1 MNEKNSF
8 FQSVCRLTIPVALQ
22 SMLQSSFSVV
32 DQIMIGQLGSVDVAG
47 VGLAGKFAGIYS
59 VLVTAF
65 GAAAGIMIS
74 QYLGQKNK
82 PEVKRSFYLNLMFA
96 LYFAGTFTFGS
107 LLLPKQIM
115 GLYTTDVQTVE
126 AAADYLLILSGTFL
140 PMAGAT
146 MLATLFRCV
155 ERASYPLY
163 ASICA
168 ALINTLLNYILI
180 FGRLGLTPLGAEG
193 AAIATVISQCVN
205 FLLMLF
211 MYSVQRKDLPLA
223 GNSQILKISFNWKQ
237 YGAIL
242 LPMLVCELF
251 WSLGENVYVAVYGH
265 LGTDACA
272 AMTLTNPVQGLM
284 IGALCGLSQAAVVLV
299 GKFLGENQPE
309 QAYLA
314 SKKLM
319 LYGFAGAAVLS
330 VVIVLTS
337 GLYVSIYQVEPEVK
351 QITRQ
356 ILLAFALVAPFK
368 IQNMIMGGGV
378 LRSGGKTKYVMYIDL
393 IGTWI
398 FGVPLSLLSAFVWNL
413 SIPLV
418 YFILS
423 LEECVR
429 FGITLRIFKSRKW
442 MNTLDSSKHSTLP
455 DAGPS
460 ALKKAC
466 VTGEPEGYTARC
478 IHENSIPEENIG
490 KLLLNDKEK

>member
-1 MNEKNSF
+1 MVTYLTFEVEPKYHYNNGIKPLGGNLMKENNNLFK
-8 FQSVCRLTIPVALQ
+8 SVCSLAVPVALQ
-22 SMLQSSFSVV
+22 SMLQSSFNIV
-32 DQIMIGQLGSVDVAG
+32 DQIMIGQLGSVSVAG
-47 VGLAGKFAGIYS
+47 VGLAGKFTGIYG
-59 VLVTAF
+59 VLVSAF
-65 GAAAGIMIS
+65 GAVAGIMIS
-74 QYLGQKNK
+74 QYLGQKNIT
-82 PEVKRSFYLNLMFA
+82 EVKRSFYLNLMFA
-96 LYFAGTFTFGS
+96 LSFAGIFTFGC

-115 GLYTTDVQTVE
+115 GLYTTDIQTVE

-146 MLATLFRCV
+146 MLATLFRCM
-155 ERASYPLY
+155 EKANYPLY

-168 ALINTLLNYILI
+168 ALTNTMLNYILI
-180 FGRLGLTPLGAEG
+180 FGKLGFSPMRTEG
-193 AAIATVISQCVN
+193 AAIATVISQGMN

-211 MYSVQRKDLPLA
+211 MYQKQQNSFPLV
-223 GNSQILKISFNWKQ
+223 GKNQSLKISFNWTQ

-251 WSLGENVYVAVYGH
+251 WSLGENVYAAVYGH

-284 IGALCGLSQAAVVLV
+284 IGALCGLSQAAAVII
-299 GKFLGENQPE
+299 GKLLGEGQQE
-309 QAYLA
+309 QAYQA

-319 LYGFAGAAVLS
+319 LYGFSGAAVLS

-351 QITRQ
+351 QLTRQ
-356 ILLAFALVAPFK
+356 ILFAYALVAPFK

-398 FGVPLSLLSAFVWNL
+398 FGVPLGLLSAFVWNL
-413 SIPLV
+413 SIPFV

-429 FGITLRIFKSRKW
+429 FGITLRIFKSRQW
-442 MNTLDSSKHSTLP
+442 MNTLDSSKP
-455 DAGPS
+455 
-460 ALKKAC
+460 
-466 VTGEPEGYTARC
+466 
-478 IHENSIPEENIG
+478 
-490 KLLLNDKEK
+490 